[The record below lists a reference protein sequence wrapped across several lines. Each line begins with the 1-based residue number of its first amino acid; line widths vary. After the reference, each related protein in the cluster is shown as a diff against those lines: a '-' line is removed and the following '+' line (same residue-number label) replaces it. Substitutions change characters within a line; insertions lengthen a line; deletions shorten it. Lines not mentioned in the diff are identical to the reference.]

1 MYSKK
6 QHKALVEL
14 DEYLND
20 ATEEELKGDREAVK
34 EYQDGVPTF
43 NEYLKS
49 LTPPEAERGDSN
61 KP

>member
-14 DEYLND
+14 DEYLKN
-20 ATEEELKGDREAVK
+20 ATEEELKGDRESVK
-34 EYQDGVPTF
+34 EYQDVGPTF
-43 NEYLKS
+43 DQYLKS